1 MRKILNLFSIMI
13 ISTFIIGVFESC
25 GHVHES
31 TQLQDLK
38 AEVILLESQVNAKQ
52 EDNTKLKERIAWHD
66 EKITEVLKG
75 INELKERCP

>member
-25 GHVHES
+25 THVNES

-38 AEVILLESQVNAKQ
+38 AEVILLESQVKTKQ
-52 EDNTKLKERIAWHD
+52 EDNSKLKERITWHD
-66 EKITEVLKG
+66 EMITKFLKG
-75 INELKERCP
+75 IEEVKERCP